1 MQVTV
6 RLNSALGRVVG
17 APRLTLSLRDG
28 STVADLH
35 DHLIDQYPDSASLL
49 AIAVTV
55 IGGRQAAQS
64 DPLVAGQEVAFLL
77 PVAGGAV
84 PRVGITS
91 KGALQWP

>member
-6 RLNSALGRVVG
+6 RMSSALGRVVG
-17 APRLTLSLRDG
+17 APRLSMTLADG

-35 DHLIDQYPDSASLL
+35 ADLVDRYPDLASLL

-55 IGGRQAAQS
+55 VGGRQASPS

-77 PVAGGAV
+77 PVAGGGA
-84 PRVGITS
+84 PRR
-91 KGALQWP
+91 